1 MGKNKKIGFDLKTHI
16 RDKKGKVVREDAYRL
31 AIKNGVYEFERPK
44 FSGNWYA
51 ADGSLIRSEKKS
63 KEILQAPQAP
73 EADKEAL
80 LKRIAELEAQNE
92 SLLAKDAEAE
102 KAVDTALDEIP
113 PAADLDNSEELAL
126 MESAQ
131 AVTPAQEQAKQGY
144 KIPKFLGGN
153 NG

>member
-31 AIKNGVYEFERPK
+31 VIKNGVYEFERPK

-63 KEILQAPQAP
+63 KEIQQVPQAP
-73 EADKEAL
+73 EVDKDAL

-92 SLLAKDAEAE
+92 ALLSQEAEAE
-102 KAVDTALDEIP
+102 EAIDTALDEIP
-113 PAADLDNSEELAL
+113 VAAELDNSEELAI
-126 MESAQ
+126 MEA
-131 AVTPAQEQAKQGY
+131 AKAQESKPAFKA
-144 KIPKFLGGN
+144 PKFLGGN

>member
-1 MGKNKKIGFDLKTHI
+1 MSKNKKIGFDLKTHI

-31 AIKNGVYEFERPK
+31 VIKNGVYEFERPK

-63 KEILQAPQAP
+63 KEIQQAPQAP
-73 EADKEAL
+73 EADKDAL

-92 SLLAKDAEAE
+92 SLVAKDQEVEEAI
-102 KAVDTALDEIP
+102 DTALDEIP
-113 PAADLDNSEELAL
+113 AAAELDNSEELAI
-126 MESAQ
+126 MQAAQ
-131 AVTPAQEQAKQGY
+131 VQEPKAAFKA
-144 KIPKFLGGN
+144 PKFLGGN